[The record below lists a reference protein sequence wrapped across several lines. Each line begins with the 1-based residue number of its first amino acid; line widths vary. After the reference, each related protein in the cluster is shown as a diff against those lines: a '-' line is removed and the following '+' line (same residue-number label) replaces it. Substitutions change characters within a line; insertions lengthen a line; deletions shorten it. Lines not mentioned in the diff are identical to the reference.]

1 MVSRAYPK
9 LFFKPIFTCAASAK
23 DLTIGTQLCVL
34 TCLAKYLPD
43 FWFRDADM
51 VSVAL
56 MSDPAGAKSPP
67 AQNGAWGR
75 ARTGQS
81 VLLVEL
87 VTAIRAARLAKD
99 MRIVRSMLSLL
110 HAHTHAKAAC
120 YCHPFRVCP

>member
-1 MVSRAYPK
+1 M
-9 LFFKPIFTCAASAK
+9 
-23 DLTIGTQLCVL
+23 CVL

-67 AQNGAWGR
+67 AQNGNWSR

-99 MRIVRSMLSLL
+99 MSLVRRAFLL
-110 HAHTHAKAAC
+110 LRAHIHEREAC
-120 YCHPFRVCP
+120 SSHSFCDRA

>member
-1 MVSRAYPK
+1 MSRAYPK

-51 VSVAL
+51 VSVAI

-67 AQNGAWGR
+67 TQNGTWGR

-81 VLLVEL
+81 ILLVEL
-87 VTAIRAARLAKD
+87 VNAIRAARLARD
-99 MRIVRSMLSLL
+99 MRVVCCLL
-110 HAHTHAKAAC
+110 LLRHVYAHARVAC
-120 YCHPFRVCP
+120 YCHPIRHRA